1 MGGQAQ
7 ACVEGRSNGLPV
19 MMPNPWVFLPHLFP
33 SGKGRGM
40 VMPDLGC
47 AGYPTRA
54 FSHYFIFLIK
64 NLVQSIDFPTLV
76 VFNKLCLFY
85 VVPSFQEIT
94 ANLLS

>member
-19 MMPNPWVFLPHLFP
+19 TMPNPWVFLPRFLP
-33 SGKGRGM
+33 SRKGRGM
-40 VMPDLGC
+40 VTPDLGC
-47 AGYPTRA
+47 AGCPTKA

-76 VFNKLCLFY
+76 FFV
-85 VVPSFQEIT
+85 S
-94 ANLLS
+94 SM